1 MGHPAQPLQQK
12 QQFMLGVIT
21 FIESNPGFI
30 QSLVKFDSSDSV
42 NTAKTDTM
50 VV

>member
-1 MGHPAQPLQQK
+1 MGQPAQPHQRK

-21 FIESNPGFI
+21 FIESNPRFV
-30 QSLVKFDSSDSV
+30 QSLVKFDLSDSV

>member
-1 MGHPAQPLQQK
+1 MGQPAEPLQQK

-21 FIESNPGFI
+21 FIESNPRFI
-30 QSLVKFDSSDSV
+30 QSLVKFDLSDSV
-42 NTAKTDTM
+42 NTAKTDRM